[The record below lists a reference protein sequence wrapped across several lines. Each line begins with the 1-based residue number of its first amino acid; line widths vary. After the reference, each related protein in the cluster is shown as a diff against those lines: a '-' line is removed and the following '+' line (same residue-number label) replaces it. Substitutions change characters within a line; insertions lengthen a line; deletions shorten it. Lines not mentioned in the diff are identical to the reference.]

1 IAMEEGE
8 FMNKENMS
16 KTLLAIGIL
25 LVIGTNLIGEK
36 APQNLKLILAVV
48 TSIALIGA
56 IFCSFAYDRR
66 VFTIFVSLGFLI
78 TEVSGAIGL
87 YTKLSNQVVS
97 ICLGA
102 SAFMLLIGVI
112 GYFAVDKKKH
122 IHN

>member
-1 IAMEEGE
+1 
-8 FMNKENMS
+8 MNKENMS